1 MDKRREG
8 GKRQGSKKW
17 VRRCREGKKWKRK
30 VDKKNRRRNERWKQV
45 KRQEGNKCGY
55 EETKM
60 KGWKAWRTDERWKKS
75 LNAETK
81 EVIVLAACDRKVWSP
96 RRRSSVSSTARTPKS
111 TRRSAAP
118 PAPVSPE
125 PVRVT
130 VLIICWSPSCQLHL
144 SRTITCVVSAQ
155 NLWKLILMFVKSVWT
170 EDILRSFSHRVLSH
184 NFVYFSVF

>member
-1 MDKRREG
+1 MQGRKEG
-8 GKRQGSKKW
+8 GCVEWNGGK
-17 VRRCREGKKWKRK
+17 EGNKWKRK
-30 VDKKNRRRNERWKQV
+30 VDKKNWRRNERWKQV

-125 PVRVT
+125 PV
-130 VLIICWSPSCQLHL
+130 LIICGSPSCQLHL
-144 SRTITCVVSAQ
+144 SRTITCCFSS
-155 NLWKLILMFVKSVWT
+155 KSVKAYFNVCK
-170 EDILRSFSHRVLSH
+170 ECVDRRYSEVILSSSLES
-184 NFVYFSVF
+184 

>member
-30 VDKKNRRRNERWKQV
+30 VDKKNWRRNERWKKV

-55 EETKM
+55 EETKI
-60 KGWKAWRTDERWKKS
+60 KGWKAWRTDERQKKS

-125 PVRVT
+125 PV
-130 VLIICWSPSCQLHL
+130 LIICGSLNCQLHL
-144 SRTITCVVSAQ
+144 SRTITCCFSS
-155 NLWKLILMFVKSVWT
+155 KSVKA
-170 EDILRSFSHRVLSH
+170 
-184 NFVYFSVF
+184 YFNVCKECVDRRYFEVIPSSSLES